1 MENSVLIYG
10 SISLVVISVIVL
22 IIVRRKSKSKN
33 GGVMSNSMR
42 NMSTRDKMRARHEL
56 ELLRKKFDKTSHF
69 GKGGDDPWSKY
80 LNNLSLDERKDEA
93 NRLLEIIH
101 RKHRTLLNSGT
112 NSNSFVRGGGATG
125 GTAGNELLS
134 RTGCTDSSATNYNS
148 NAFIDDGSCTYVE
161 GCTNSSADNYDTEAV
176 VDDGSCTYL
185 GCTDSSADN
194 YDENA
199 TIDDDS
205 CIYSGCTDSTATN
218 YDVNATIDDGS
229 CTYSGCNDSGVTA
242 DNYDPTAVDT
252 SPACYYLRYNYDNL
266 SAIMTDDIVSYLN
279 SLNLST
285 DINDASRAY
294 VATDLEDAGGAGD
307 YVNTAWDSDAM
318 VAQSGLDLS
327 IDDLSGTINSNTGE
341 EYGTVAKAL
350 ADYLWE
356 IDAGNWRD
364 ENDNFEYDLGKI
376 WYIPWAAGNDG
387 DGSMNRKIYTWAV
400 GMSATDGEPT
410 LNNPKQSSGQWQ
422 TKIYVLGRN

>member
-1 MENSVLIYG
+1 MENSILIYG
-10 SISLVVISVIVL
+10 SIVTGVVVLISVIV
-22 IIVRRKSKSKN
+22 IIIRRRSKTNN
-33 GGVMSNSMR
+33 GNNSTVSRNMR
-42 NMSTRDKMRARHEL
+42 NISPMDRMKAKHEL
-56 ELLRKKFDKTSHF
+56 ELLRRKFNKTSNF
-69 GKGGDDPWSKY
+69 GKNGDDPWSKY
-80 LNNLSLDERKDEA
+80 LNSLSLDERKDEA

-101 RKHRTLLNSGT
+101 RKHKKLINSGID
-112 NSNSFVRGGGATG
+112 SNSFVRGGGATG
-125 GTAGNELLS
+125 GTAGGEFLS
-134 RTGCTDSSATNYNS
+134 RTGCTDSTATNYNS
-148 NAFIDDGSCTYVE
+148 NALVDDGSCTYVE
-161 GCTNSSADNYDTEAV
+161 GCTDSSADNYDTEAV

-229 CTYSGCNDSGVTA
+229 CTYSGCNDATVTA

-252 SPACYYLRYNYDNL
+252 SPTCYYLRYNYDNL
-266 SAIMTDDIVSYLN
+266 SSIMTDDIVSYLN

-285 DINDASRAY
+285 DIDDASREY
-294 VATDLEDAGGAGD
+294 VGTDLEDADGAGE

-318 VAQSGLDLS
+318 AQQDLS
-327 IDDLSGTINSNTGE
+327 DQSISDLSDAG
-341 EYGTVAKAL
+341 YGTVAKAL

-364 ENDNFEYDLGKI
+364 ENDNFEYDLGKV

-387 DGSMNRKIYTWAV
+387 DGSANRKIYTWAI

>member
-10 SISLVVISVIVL
+10 SIAAVALVIISVIIF

-33 GGVMSNSMR
+33 GGVVSNSMR

-56 ELLRKKFDKTSHF
+56 ELLRRKFDKTSHF
-69 GKGGDDPWSKY
+69 GRNGDDPWSKY
-80 LNNLSLDERKDEA
+80 LNSLSLDDRKDEA

-101 RKHRTLLNSGT
+101 RKHKTLVNSGT

-161 GCTNSSADNYDTEAV
+161 GCTDSSADNYDAEAV

-185 GCTDSSADN
+185 GCTDSTADN

-229 CTYSGCNDSGVTA
+229 CTYSGCNDSGV
-242 DNYDPTAVDT
+242 VQSIT
-252 SPACYYLRYNYDNL
+252 SFVIVPLRMNVSSYTFFVSVIVGVLYCNIALTSCSLVRYCTCFNL
-266 SAIMTDDIVSYLN
+266 SCK
-279 SLNLST
+279 
-285 DINDASRAY
+285 
-294 VATDLEDAGGAGD
+294 AT
-307 YVNTAWDSDAM
+307 
-318 VAQSGLDLS
+318 
-327 IDDLSGTINSNTGE
+327 
-341 EYGTVAKAL
+341 AK
-350 ADYLWE
+350 
-356 IDAGNWRD
+356 
-364 ENDNFEYDLGKI
+364 
-376 WYIPWAAGNDG
+376 
-387 DGSMNRKIYTWAV
+387 
-400 GMSATDGEPT
+400 
-410 LNNPKQSSGQWQ
+410 
-422 TKIYVLGRN
+422 